1 MTALVTGRSAARRR
15 APVGGRMAL
24 VVGMLALAW
33 PVMALIAMASGD
45 LHIPLSQ
52 VLESVVGKGTPANDL
67 IVRDWR
73 GARVLCALFVG
84 AALGAAGAAFQS
96 LTRNPLGSPDVIGFT
111 SGAATGALLEILVFG
126 GGAGA
131 VAAGAV
137 GGGLVTA
144 LVVTLLAMRHGGS
157 GILLILV
164 GIGLTAMLWGIN
176 SYLLVRADLNDAIT
190 AQAWLFGSLNG
201 RGWTQLWPVLGAVL
215 MGVPVLAGLGRPLG
229 LLEMGDDFAIGLGV
243 RPSRVRAV
251 VIVVAVLLT
260 AGAVATAGPLLFVA
274 LAAPQI
280 ARRLT
285 GSSGVGVVA
294 AALLGGLLVALADL
308 ASTRAFA
315 PTQLPVGIATGLIGG
330 LYLAGLLIQQW
341 RKGNG

>member
-1 MTALVTGRSAARRR
+1 
-15 APVGGRMAL
+15 
-24 VVGMLALAW
+24 MLTVAVLAVAW
-33 PVMALIAMASGD
+33 PVMAVIAMSTGD

-52 VLESVVGKGTPANDL
+52 VLDSILGRGTPENDL

-73 GARVLCALFVG
+73 GGRVLCALFVG

-126 GGAGA
+126 GGSAAIATGA
-131 VAAGAV
+131 I

-144 LVVTLLAMRHGGS
+144 LIVFLLAMRRGGS
-157 GILLILV
+157 GFRLILT
-164 GIGLTAMLWGIN
+164 GIGLTSMLWGIN
-176 SYLLVRADLNDAIT
+176 SYLLVRADLNDALA

-201 RGWTQLWPVLGAVL
+201 RSWPQLWPVLGVVVVGIPAL
-215 MGVPVLAGLGRPLG
+215 IGLSRPLG
-229 LLEMGDDFAIGLGV
+229 LLELGDDFAVGLGV
-243 RPSRVRAV
+243 RPARIRGA

-285 GSSGVGVVA
+285 GSSGVGVLA
-294 AALLGGLLVALADL
+294 AALLGGLLVALSDL
-308 ASTRAFA
+308 AATRVFA
-315 PTQLPVGIATGLIGG
+315 PTQLPVGIATGLLGG
-330 LYLAGLLIQQW
+330 IYLAGLLILQW
-341 RKGNG
+341 RKGKG